1 MIITHSGVRTN
12 QKTFIVAGHLFHFSG
27 CSVLRENFYDELRA
41 LPSRT
46 LPCPKRSLHRRS
58 SSRKHPKETHVCNK
72 AYLLF
77 FPHSP
82 SKPPKKGPLCLS
94 VPSVLRYYCWIFS
107 FRVFHKLFRE
117 DPAVELVLRE
127 YHYPFHAVLLH
138 LLDGLLPLSC
148 EEPRALLT
156 ITLLCPKVSLYT
168 IGLCRGSA
176 EALQPF

>member
-82 SKPPKKGPLCLS
+82 SKPPKKGPWKGPWCSISSLS
-94 VPSVLRYYCWIFS
+94 SQ
-107 FRVFHKLFRE
+107 
-117 DPAVELVLRE
+117 
-127 YHYPFHAVLLH
+127 VLLLD
-138 LLDGLLPLSC
+138 LLLQSIPQVVQRRSSSRTGTERIPLPFPCRPPSFARWAAPSFMRGAESSPYENSPLSQGISLHY
-148 EEPRALLT
+148 RAL
-156 ITLLCPKVSLYT
+156 
-168 IGLCRGSA
+168 
-176 EALQPF
+176 